1 MDAQKKSPS
10 RAPKQQP
17 WRPLFFFSAQRR
29 RSKRQ
34 QPRRLRATR
43 CFVLRSEQH
52 AVMPAGGLLF
62 LRSPIVVVV
71 HPGGTVVL
79 LVRFRIDVVFMRLIV
94 YVCCFILFLWRR
106 GTRILH
112 GEEGKPLDARR
123 CS

>member
-1 MDAQKKSPS
+1 
-10 RAPKQQP
+10 
-17 WRPLFFFSAQRR
+17 
-29 RSKRQ
+29 
-34 QPRRLRATR
+34 
-43 CFVLRSEQH
+43 VLRSEQQ
-52 AVMPAGGLLF
+52 AVMPASGLLF

-71 HPGGTVVL
+71 HPGETAVL

-106 GTRILH
+106 GTCILH